1 MIVIKVI
8 FCREYLNICIII
20 FIGLI
25 IRVDLKKI
33 LRGGEVGGLKD
44 NSVQI
49 FYDFIYFFL
58 NLCMDYI
65 VIKNV
70 KREKGGIIFLDSV
83 QNDRKYKFNL
93 SVLNESQ

>member
-33 LRGGEVGGLKD
+33 LKGGGGGWGLKD
-44 NSVQI
+44 IVFRFFMILFI
-49 FYDFIYFFL
+49 FF
-58 NLCMDYI
+58 
-65 VIKNV
+65 
-70 KREKGGIIFLDSV
+70 
-83 QNDRKYKFNL
+83 
-93 SVLNESQ
+93 

>member
-8 FCREYLNICIII
+8 FCREYNYFYWIDYTSR
-20 FIGLI
+20 F
-25 IRVDLKKI
+25 KKNFKV
-33 LRGGEVGGLKD
+33 GGGRGLKD

-70 KREKGGIIFLDSV
+70 KREKGGIIYLDSV
-83 QNDRKYKFNL
+83 QNESINL
-93 SVLNESQ
+93 I